1 MTFAGHSVR
10 SHSQSLSEIVEHC
23 RLAYQEG
30 RYADLLALA
39 TERLLA
45 EEHTKTRGILHQYA
59 GRAAWQVQRPDL
71 SLHHF
76 GAAVSDLTD
85 LDEPDLLLTAL
96 IDYGLAL
103 YEPGHHAKAL
113 EQYLAAQ
120 ALQPTDGSA
129 EKRVLDRRI
138 ATLLLDEGRFE
149 EAKTALGPEL
159 PQDAPIDQQFAW
171 HTYHLLYLE
180 RTGQIAKAQ
189 LKATLVREVWD
200 QHHDKPEIM
209 AMVGG
214 VLNALRVDGILRGDA
229 FVRPMLDDLATQAAN
244 TGALNVQM
252 RLALLKAELAQQG
265 GDDDQALAILDQII
279 DQCAQVYK
287 QLPVDAL
294 LARKTI
300 MAQSGQ
306 EEEFFDYL
314 DQFLDGTLRAGTF
327 PLGEITSESC
337 ALLLA
342 VLDAPQLR
350 KHAPAFVDAAAMR
363 VVTLIANGV
372 PAEIHW
378 QALACLARVSRPLQS
393 KIIFA
398 KLACNQISK
407 TAATAF
413 TFQSAYLNYL
423 RVRRAPFEDLIDQ
436 LYQAGRLHEGRQ
448 VADIAQRLVRR
459 MALTIR
465 AGQGD
470 AAMTIPL
477 SAAETQVAA
486 RLLLQPESATT
497 IFDGSVWSSGPTA
510 PAPPERPDSGISP
523 VPVLRFAQTS
533 NGYWMVFSGPRQSGV
548 HRVDA
553 ALPELTIKVV
563 KILETYEAGNP
574 AVAGDEP
581 LATTLLGPFGDDVGA
596 SEHLYVRADGV
607 LAALPFRALF
617 SATSQKTVVYLT
629 DQSARDESADN
640 QSAPFKPVKSI
651 CHLIGEDT
659 ADEAQL
665 ESQALA
671 GLAPLTRL
679 PLSMDA
685 LTKALSTPTDILH
698 ISCHYDFQPT
708 APWGSELATS
718 ADVANVNVT
727 TFASLLAD
735 PSLTVARIVFLA
747 FCDGAAVVHDVGP
760 VADLPGALIAQG
772 AEAVI
777 GAAWKIQDHD
787 AARFSAAFYGHLGA
801 HRDVLAAF
809 GHAERTTGFYG
820 FKLFLHSGQAP
831 SETGT
836 AS

>member
-1 MTFAGHSVR
+1 MTSAGHSGR
-10 SHSQSLSEIVEHC
+10 SHAQSLSEVVEHC

-39 TERLLA
+39 TEGLLA
-45 EEHTKTRGILHQYA
+45 EKHPKTRGILHQYA

-120 ALQPTDGSA
+120 ALQPKEGSA
-129 EKRVLDRRI
+129 ERRVLDRRI

-149 EAKTALGPEL
+149 EARTALGPEL

-171 HTYHLLYLE
+171 HTYQLLYLE

-189 LKATLVREVWD
+189 LQATLIRELWD
-200 QHHDKPEIM
+200 QHHTKPEIM
-209 AMVGG
+209 AMVSG

-229 FVRPMLDDLATQAAN
+229 FVRPMLEDLATRAAE

-252 RLALLKAELAQQG
+252 RLALLKAELAQQA

-279 DQCAQVYK
+279 DQCAEVYK
-287 QLPVDAL
+287 QLPLDAL

-306 EEEFFDYL
+306 EEAFFDYL
-314 DQFLDGTLRAGTF
+314 DQFLDGTLRDGTF
-327 PLGEITSESC
+327 PLDEITGESC

-342 VLDAPQLR
+342 VLDAPQVGR
-350 KHAPAFVDAAAMR
+350 HAPAFVDAAAMR
-363 VVTLIANGV
+363 VLTLVANGV
-372 PAEIHW
+372 PAETHW
-378 QALACLARVSRPLQS
+378 QALASLARVARPPQS

-423 RVRRAPFEDLIDQ
+423 RVRRAPFEDLIDL

-448 VADIAQRLVRR
+448 VADIAQRLMRK
-459 MALTIR
+459 MALTAR

-477 SAAETQVAA
+477 SAAESQVAA
-486 RLLLQPESATT
+486 RLLSQPEAATT
-497 IFDGSVWSSGPTA
+497 ILDGSVWSSGPTA
-510 PAPPERPDSGISP
+510 PTPPDHPALGTSP
-523 VPVLRFAQTS
+523 VPVLRFAQTT
-533 NGYWMVFSGPRQSGV
+533 NGYWLVFSGPTQSGG
-548 HRVDA
+548 HQIDT
-553 ALPELTIKVV
+553 ALAELTVQV
-563 KILETYEAGNP
+563 AQILETYESGDALMAGND
-574 AVAGDEP
+574 A
-581 LATTLLGPFGDDVGA
+581 LAKTLFGPFIDDVRA
-596 SEHLYVRADGV
+596 CEHLYVQADGV

-617 SATSQKTVVYLT
+617 RAASQKTVAYLT
-629 DQSARDESADN
+629 DQSGPSKTAQIN
-640 QSAPFKPVKSI
+640 PVQSI
-651 CHLIGEDT
+651 CHLIGDDT
-659 ADEAQL
+659 ADGAQL

-671 GLAPLTRL
+671 GLAPLTSA
-679 PLSMDA
+679 PLSLDA

-708 APWGSELATS
+708 APWASALAAS
-718 ADVANVNVT
+718 ADEANVTISAV
-727 TFASLLAD
+727 ASLLAD
-735 PSLTVARIVFLA
+735 PNLTVPRIVFLA
-747 FCDGAAVVHDVGP
+747 FCEGAAVVHDVGQ

-772 AEAVI
+772 AQAVI

-787 AARFSAAFYGHLGA
+787 AARFSAAFYGYFGGHG
-801 HRDVLAAF
+801 DVLAAF
-809 GHAERTTGFYG
+809 GHAEKTTGFYG
-820 FKLFLHSGQAP
+820 FKLFLHKDQAP
-831 SETGT
+831 SETET
-836 AS
+836 TS